1 MFIECPNCNK
11 KFDVDQNL
19 IPDNGRLVQCGSCEH
34 TWVYKKKLHIE
45 KVVKND
51 LMEEKV
57 VKKFQDEIILSK
69 KEKKKEIPVKSQKI
83 GEKKY
88 EIIKKVAEPKDTT
101 VNYFKLLIVMFISFV
116 ALIVILDT
124 FKLYISNFFPNIS
137 VILDNLYETLI
148 DLFLFFKDLI
158 K

>member
-1 MFIECPNCNK
+1 M
-11 KFDVDQNL
+11 
-19 IPDNGRLVQCGSCEH
+19 
-34 TWVYKKKLHIE
+34 HIE

-148 DLFLFFKDLI
+148 DLFLFFRI
-158 K
+158 